1 MIITTLYIFID
12 QLYMISNF
20 KYNIVNCFL
29 WEYKVWG
36 NRPEMIDTFVCLNTV
51 LWNVFFYHIKL
62 ITNIHL
68 YRTKQCFLWEHKYL
82 ILEHFNFLLTNLV
95 YGKSNSDFSC
105 KKHDKYIQK
114 KDIALRTSSV
124 ISHFCVGRFPQIQLF
139 T

>member
-1 MIITTLYIFID
+1 MGI
-12 QLYMISNF
+12 QSQ
-20 KYNIVNCFL
+20 
-29 WEYKVWG
+29 G

-51 LWNVFFYHIKL
+51 LWNVFFFYNIKL

-68 YRTKQCFLWEHKYL
+68 YRTKQCYFMRTSYSRALQ
-82 ILEHFNFLLTNLV
+82 FFLLTNLV
-95 YGKSNSDFSC
+95 HDKSNLDFSC

-124 ISHFCVGRFPQIQLF
+124 ISHFCVGKFPQIHVF